1 MTGEQGQME
10 QTSAIETESTPA
22 RATDQWLPVLLLLF
36 VGSGCAALIYEI
48 VWFQMLELFVGS
60 SSVSIG
66 VLLGT
71 FMGGMCLG
79 SFLLP
84 RYISPA
90 HHPLKVYA
98 LLEISIG
105 VIGLLLLFVLPLVG
119 HVYTAWGGYG
129 VTGYLLRGLVASICL
144 LPPTLA
150 MGATLPAVARWVKT
164 TPAGVSW
171 LGFFYAGNIAGAV
184 MGTLLAGFY
193 LLRVFDMSTATFV
206 AVAINFVVGGL
217 GLLVAANT
225 PASADQHDFPIPNPQ
240 SLLPGER
247 DRSSGSSDRILVYVA
262 IGLSGFCALAAQ
274 VVWTRVLSLLFGAS
288 TYTFSLILAV
298 FLIGLGIGSSV
309 GSIMAKSVERPRAAL
324 GWCQLLNVAAMAWTA
339 YMLMESLPYW
349 PINTSITTSIWYNFQ
364 LDFVRAFWA
373 VLPGPILWG
382 ASFPLALAAVA
393 RRGEDPGRLVGSV
406 YAANTVGAI
415 FGSVIASLVLVY
427 WFGSQRAQQVLMIVS
442 GMSGLLLLAPAQL
455 SGDSPSPA
463 GNHTLRWVSSVMLI
477 IALGVAAFLIRT
489 VPTIPGI
496 LVAYGRYAATWM
508 GQQGDIFYVGEGL
521 SSSVA
526 VSRFGDVM
534 NYHNAGKVQASS
546 QPQDMRLQRMLG
558 HFTTLVPKSPKKVL
572 VIGCGAGA
580 TAGAVSIDQ
589 NVESL
594 TIAEIEPLVPRVVS
608 EHFGEHNFHVVR
620 NPKTHVVIDDA
631 RHFLL
636 TTDERFDAITSDPLD
651 PWVKGAA
658 TLYTKEFFELA
669 KSKLNAGGTVTLFV
683 QLYESTPEAVKS
695 EIGTFFEVFPNGVI
709 WGNTHQG
716 RGYDTVLM
724 GTVEA
729 PHFNV
734 DEWEARLNSPQ
745 YAAVKDSLREIS
757 IYSALDLFANYAGR
771 ASDMKGYTADAQI
784 NHDRDL
790 RLQYLAGLG
799 LNLYQSGP
807 IYADILR
814 HKKYPEGLFSGS
826 PETLQKLRDAI
837 ASAPGGDPQ

>member
-1 MTGEQGQME
+1 
-10 QTSAIETESTPA
+10 
-22 RATDQWLPVLLLLF
+22 
-36 VGSGCAALIYEI
+36 
-48 VWFQMLELFVGS
+48 
-60 SSVSIG
+60 
-66 VLLGT
+66 
-71 FMGGMCLG
+71 MGGMCLG

-98 LLEISIG
+98 FLEIAIG

-129 VTGYLLRGLVASICL
+129 LTGYLLRGLVASICL

-150 MGATLPAVARWVKT
+150 MGATLPAVARWVQT
-164 TPAGVSW
+164 TPSGVSW

-193 LLRVFDMSTATFV
+193 LLRVFDMSTATYV
-206 AVAINFVVGGL
+206 AVAINFAVGGL

-225 PASADQHDFPIPNPQ
+225 PAQAGVTAADPNPQ
-240 SLLPGER
+240 SQIPNP
-247 DRSSGSSDRILVYVA
+247 DSKASSDRVLVYVA
-262 IGLSGFCALAAQ
+262 IALSGFCALAAQ
-274 VVWTRVLSLLFGAS
+274 VIWTRVLSLLFGAS

-298 FLIGLGIGSSV
+298 FLIGLGIGSSI
-309 GSIMAKSVERPRAAL
+309 GSIIAKTVERPRVAL
-324 GWCQLLNVAAMAWTA
+324 GWCQLLNVGAMAWTA

-393 RRGEDPGRLVGSV
+393 RRGEDPGRLVGGV

-415 FGSVIASLVLVY
+415 FGSVLASLILVY

-442 GMSGLLLLAPAQL
+442 GMSGLLLLAPAEL
-455 SGDSPSPA
+455 GSTAA
-463 GNHTLRWVSSVMLI
+463 GPGRIRMLRWVAPVMLI

-589 NVESL
+589 NVETL
-594 TIAEIEPLVPRVVS
+594 IIAEIEPLVPRVVS
-608 EHFGEHNFHVVR
+608 EHFGEHNFNVVR

-669 KSKLNAGGTVTLFV
+669 KSKLNPGGTVTLFV
-683 QLYESTPEAVKS
+683 QLYESSPEAVKS

-729 PHFNV
+729 PHFNI
-734 DEWEARLNSPQ
+734 DEWEARLNSPE
-745 YAAVKDSLREIS
+745 YVAVKDSLREIS

-771 ASDMKGYTADAQI
+771 ASDMKAYLADAQI
-784 NHDRDL
+784 NRDRDL

-826 PETLQKLRDAI
+826 PEAMQKLRDAI

>member
-1 MTGEQGQME
+1 MASSEAID
-10 QTSAIETESTPA
+10 QTDSDSP
-22 RATDQWLPVLLLLF
+22 DQWLPVLLLLF

-84 RYISPA
+84 RFISPR

-98 LLEISIG
+98 LLEITIG

-119 HVYTAWGGYG
+119 RVYTVWGGYG

-150 MGATLPAVARWVKT
+150 MGATLPAVARWVQT

-184 MGTLLAGFY
+184 IGTLLTGFY
-193 LLRVFDMSTATFV
+193 LLRVYDMNVATYV
-206 AVAINFVVGGL
+206 AAAFNFGVGGL
-217 GLLVAANT
+217 GLLLAAKTRATAGLNESLISN
-225 PASADQHDFPIPNPQ
+225 PESLAPNPESQ
-240 SLLPGER
+240 VPSRESKG
-247 DRSSGSSDRILVYVA
+247 DRIAVHIA
-262 IGLSGFCALAAQ
+262 IALSGFCALAAQ
-274 VVWTRVLSLLFGAS
+274 VIWTRLLSLLFGAS

-298 FLIGLGIGSSV
+298 FLIGLGIGSSL
-309 GSIMAKSVERPRAAL
+309 GSIIAKSVERPRVAL
-324 GWCQLLNVAAMAWTA
+324 GWCQLLNVGAMAWSA
-339 YMLMESLPYW
+339 YMLLESLPYW

-393 RRGEDPGRLVGSV
+393 RKGQDPGRLVGGV

-415 FGSVIASLVLVY
+415 AGSVVASLILVY

-442 GMSGLLLLAPAQL
+442 GTSGLLLLAPAEL
-455 SGDSPSPA
+455 SSTPGTKA
-463 GNHTLRWVSSVMLI
+463 LRWVAPVSLV
-477 IALGVAAFLIRT
+477 IALGVAAFFIRT
-489 VPTIPGI
+489 VPKIPGI

-508 GQQGDIFYVGEGL
+508 GQEGDIFYVGEGL

-526 VSRFGDVM
+526 VSRFGSNNIM

-589 NVESL
+589 KVESL
-594 TIAEIEPLVPRVVS
+594 IIAEIEPLVPRVVS

-631 RHFLL
+631 RHYLL
-636 TTDERFDAITSDPLD
+636 TTHEKFDAITSDPLD

-658 TLYTKEFFELA
+658 TLYTQEFFELA
-669 KSKLNAGGTVTLFV
+669 KSKLNPGGTVTLFV

-695 EIGTFFEVFPNGVI
+695 EIATFFDVFPNGVI

-724 GTVEA
+724 GTVE
-729 PHFNV
+729 PPQFNV

-757 IYSALDLFANYAGR
+757 IYSAVDLFANYAGR
-771 ASDMKGYTADAQI
+771 ASDMKAYLADAQI
-784 NHDRDL
+784 NRDRDL

-807 IYADILR
+807 IYSEILR
-814 HKKYPEGLFSGS
+814 HKKWPDGLFSGS
-826 PETLQKLRDAI
+826 PETLERLRAAV
-837 ASAPGGDPQ
+837 ASAPGSDP

>member
-1 MTGEQGQME
+1 MASSEAID
-10 QTSAIETESTPA
+10 QTDSDSP
-22 RATDQWLPVLLLLF
+22 DQWLPVLLLLF

-84 RYISPA
+84 RFISPR

-98 LLEISIG
+98 LLEITIG

-119 HVYTAWGGYG
+119 RVYTVWGGYG

-150 MGATLPAVARWVKT
+150 MGATLPAVARWVQT

-184 MGTLLAGFY
+184 IGTLLAGFY
-193 LLRVFDMSTATFV
+193 LLRVYDMNVATYV
-206 AVAINFVVGGL
+206 AAAFNFGVGGL
-217 GLLVAANT
+217 GLLLAAKTRATAGLNESLISN
-225 PASADQHDFPIPNPQ
+225 PESLAPNPESQ
-240 SLLPGER
+240 IPSRESKG
-247 DRSSGSSDRILVYVA
+247 DRIAVHIA
-262 IGLSGFCALAAQ
+262 IALSGFCALAAQ
-274 VVWTRVLSLLFGAS
+274 VIWTRLLSLLFGAS

-298 FLIGLGIGSSV
+298 FLIGLGIGSSL
-309 GSIMAKSVERPRAAL
+309 GSIIAKSVERPRVAL
-324 GWCQLLNVAAMAWTA
+324 GWCQLLNVGAMAWSA
-339 YMLMESLPYW
+339 YMLLESLPYW

-393 RRGEDPGRLVGSV
+393 RKGQDPGRLVGGV

-415 FGSVIASLVLVY
+415 AGSVVASLILVY

-442 GMSGLLLLAPAQL
+442 GTSGLLLLAPAEL
-455 SGDSPSPA
+455 SSTPGTKA
-463 GNHTLRWVSSVMLI
+463 LRWVAPVSLV
-477 IALGVAAFLIRT
+477 IALGVAAFFIRT
-489 VPTIPGI
+489 VPKIPGI

-508 GQQGDIFYVGEGL
+508 GQEGDIFYVGEGL

-526 VSRFGDVM
+526 VSRFGSNNIM

-589 NVESL
+589 KVESL
-594 TIAEIEPLVPRVVS
+594 IIAEIEPLVPRVVS

-631 RHFLL
+631 RHYLL
-636 TTDERFDAITSDPLD
+636 TTHEKFDAITSDPLD

-658 TLYTKEFFELA
+658 TLYTQEFFQLA
-669 KSKLNAGGTVTLFV
+669 KSKLNPGGTVTLFV

-695 EIGTFFEVFPNGVI
+695 EIATFFDVFPNGVI

-724 GTVEA
+724 GTVE
-729 PHFNV
+729 PPQFNV

-757 IYSALDLFANYAGR
+757 IYSAVDLFANYAGR
-771 ASDMKGYTADAQI
+771 ASDMKAYLADAQI
-784 NHDRDL
+784 NRDRDL

-807 IYADILR
+807 IYSEILR
-814 HKKYPEGLFSGS
+814 HKKWPDGLFSGS
-826 PETLQKLRDAI
+826 PETLERLRAAV
-837 ASAPGGDPQ
+837 ASAPGSDP